1 MSKFIVFA
9 MLLSASS
16 GCAAQDAFSDA
27 RDLARQII
35 SAELDGKFCQPDP
48 IPELQR
54 NAMVHALAR
63 IERNGLSDP
72 TGLSPLTLAVIS
84 DDIPTIKRLSKL
96 GYSIDASDGALLQ
109 DAAFHNSM
117 QMLSFL
123 LANGAAPD
131 AANSYGATA
140 LMSAAANGRIG
151 AARALLAAGAS
162 PNLKN
167 ANGGTALHF
176 AIACRNQEMVDV
188 LLSSGTAIDPKAKS
202 LAKRYGVMLSKHE
215 R

>member
-1 MSKFIVFA
+1 MA
-9 MLLSASS
+9 
-16 GCAAQDAFSDA
+16 
-27 RDLARQII
+27 
-35 SAELDGKFCQPDP
+35 
-48 IPELQR
+48 
-54 NAMVHALAR
+54 HALAR

-72 TGLSPLTLAVIS
+72 TGLNPLNLAVIS
-84 DDIPTIKRLSKL
+84 DDIPTIKHLGKL
-96 GYSIDASDGALLQ
+96 GYSIDASDSTLLQ
-109 DAAFHNSM
+109 DAAFHDSK

-140 LMSAAANGRIG
+140 LMSAAADGRIG

-167 ANGGTALHF
+167 ANGGTALHY
-176 AIACRNQEMVDV
+176 AIACRNQAMVDV
-188 LLSSGTAIDPKAKS
+188 LLSAGAAIDPEAKS
-202 LAKRYGVMLSKHE
+202 LAERYGVMLSKHE